1 MTPLFWLHVWC
12 KDKLTLHL
20 EPTATHPYAIL
31 KSQVQAGGLCWSQ
44 VVLLKCHCAVGTGVC
59 AYIRVFVCV
68 CECVRVYVRLDISD
82 GDIIAEQGER
92 CAALIQRGRGVFSL
106 TLRALNCGFPDSRR
120 ALLPYNI
127 RGDAGLQ
134 ATSSSPRGSAGAWS
148 SVTGLIS
155 RVASALFG
163 RTSRS
168 WKCQRRAEGR
178 ARPARP
184 HLSEPWGTY
193 ASYQPTCT
201 CTATTMRIHGCVY
214 VWW

>member
-1 MTPLFWLHVWC
+1 MTSFFWLHVWC

-20 EPTATHPYAIL
+20 EPTTTHPYAIL
-31 KSQVQAGGLCWSQ
+31 KSQVQAGGYADQKWCSWNAT
-44 VVLLKCHCAVGTGVC
+44 VWFEWECVYICVL
-59 AYIRVFVCV
+59 VCV
-68 CECVRVYVRLDISD
+68 CLCLRVCERLDISD
-82 GDIIAEQGER
+82 RDIIAEQGER

-106 TLRALNCGFPDSRR
+106 TLRAVNCGFPDSRR
-120 ALLPYNI
+120 ALLPYNV
-127 RGDAGLQ
+127 RRDAGLQ

-148 SVTGLIS
+148 SVSGLIS
-155 RVASALFG
+155 RVASALFSK
-163 RTSRS
+163 TSRS

-178 ARPARP
+178 AHPTRP

-201 CTATTMRIHGCVY
+201 CTATTIRIHGCVS